1 MHDVGMGAG
10 TMGVLTLVEIAALAS
25 ILCFAHKLSDRLGF
39 SPLYLLLG
47 MLEVFLFAVSKPSE
61 NIRLAF
67 LGVDPRGMY
76 ILFLAPLFG
85 AVAMVYVLE
94 GTRAARRLIA
104 GLALLYFVHGLVDVS
119 IAWHA
124 TNPPPG
130 FPSQPDIDFIYYSSH
145 ARVASAVAMVADFVV
160 LIIVYQGI
168 VNRAPRVP
176 LAAPLFLGMVA
187 AMVTDAFVFRVVRS
201 FTLDWSVFFVG
212 AKAQA
217 GAAVA
222 LPMAAYCAWRIRT
235 SPEEVQQGILQ
246 RGALDIVDLRAR
258 MQQMQESLREARAQ
272 YVLIKETFSRYV
284 SPDVVDT
291 IVADPTR
298 IRLGGELRD
307 VTILFAD
314 IRGYSS
320 LSEVLG
326 PTEII
331 DLLNI
336 YFRRVSDVIFRHDG
350 MINEFEGD
358 AVLAVFGAPLDLPD
372 HAAKAVRTAIDMLE
386 AVEALNEVWEED
398 GTLDKWRTAGIDRLA
413 IRVGVHSGPVVA
425 GNIGSEQRIK
435 YAVIGDT
442 VNTASRVEGL
452 NKVLKTSLLVT
463 RETFDALGDADLAQ
477 LLEAR
482 GAHSVKGREQAVSVY
497 ALQE

>member
-1 MHDVGMGAG
+1 MGSG
-10 TMGVLTLVEIAALAS
+10 TMALITLLEVALLAGV
-25 ILCFAHKLSDRLGF
+25 LCFAHRLSDRVGF
-39 SPLYLLLG
+39 APLYLLVGL
-47 MLEVFLFAVSKPSE
+47 LEVFLFAVSKPSE
-61 NIRLAF
+61 PIRLAF
-67 LGVDPRGMY
+67 YGVDARGMY

-85 AVAMVYVLE
+85 SVALVYVLE
-94 GTRAARRLIA
+94 GTRAARRLIG
-104 GLALLYFVHGLVDVS
+104 GLAFLYVVHGVVDVS

-124 TNPPPG
+124 NNPPPG
-130 FPSQPDIDFIYYSSH
+130 FPAQPDIDFIRYSIH
-145 ARVASAVAMVADFVV
+145 ARAASLIAMVANFVV
-160 LIIVYQGI
+160 LLIVYQGI
-168 VNRAPRVP
+168 VNKAPRIP

-187 AMVTDAFVFRVVRS
+187 AMVTDAFVFRIVRS
-201 FTLDWSVFFVG
+201 FTADWSVLFVG

-222 LPMAAYCAWRIRT
+222 VPIAAYCAWRIRT
-235 SPEEVQQGILQ
+235 SPEEVREGILN

-258 MQQMQESLREARAQ
+258 VQEMQESLRDARAQ
-272 YVLIKETFSRYV
+272 YLLIKDTFSRYV
-284 SPDVVDT
+284 SPDVVDQ
-291 IVADPTR
+291 IVADPTK

-320 LSEVLG
+320 LSELLG

-336 YFRRVSDVIFRHDG
+336 YFRRVSAVIFKHKG

-358 AVLAVFGAPLDLPD
+358 AVLAVFGAPLDMPD
-372 HAAKAVRTAIDMLE
+372 HAERAVYTALDMLI
-386 AVEALNEVWEED
+386 AVEELNEVWAED
-398 GTLDKWRTAGIDRLA
+398 GTLQKWQAAGIEELA
-413 IRVGVHSGPVVA
+413 IRIGVHSGPVVA

-452 NKVLKTSLLVT
+452 NKVLKTSLLITQATVD
-463 RETFDALGDADLAQ
+463 ELGDSPVAAT
-477 LLEAR
+477 LEAA
-482 GAHSVKGREQAVSVY
+482 GSHAVKGREQEVVVY
-497 ALQE
+497 SSSST

>member
-1 MHDVGMGAG
+1 LGA
-10 TMGVLTLVEIAALAS
+10 LTWLEIGALAGV
-25 ILCFAHKLSDRLGF
+25 LCFAHRLSDRFGF
-39 SPLYLLLG
+39 APYYLLVGL
-47 MLEVFLFAVSKPSE
+47 LEVFLFAVSKPSE
-61 NIRLAF
+61 TIRLAF
-67 LGVDPRGMY
+67 FGVDPRGMY

-85 AVAMVYVLE
+85 SVALVYVLE
-94 GTRAARRLIA
+94 GTRAARRLIV
-104 GLALLYFVHGLVDVS
+104 GLALLYVVHGLVDVS

-124 TNPPPG
+124 TNPPAG
-130 FPSQPDIDFIYYSSH
+130 FPAQPDIDFIYYSSH
-145 ARVASAVAMVADFVV
+145 ARIASMVAMAADFVV

-187 AMVTDAFVFRVVRS
+187 AMVTDAFVFRLIRS
-201 FTLDWSVFFVG
+201 FSLDWSIFFVG

-222 LPMAAYCAWRIRT
+222 VPMAAYCAWRIRT
-235 SPEEVQQGILQ
+235 SPEEVQAGILN

-258 MQQMQESLREARAQ
+258 VQEMQESLREARAQ
-272 YVLIKETFSRYV
+272 YLLIKDTFSRYV

-291 IVADPTR
+291 IVADPTK

-372 HAAKAVRTAIDMLE
+372 HAARAVRTAVDMLV
-386 AVEALNEVWEED
+386 AVDELNEVWAED
-398 GTLDKWRTAGIDRLA
+398 GTLEKWRAVGIDRLA
-413 IRVGVHSGPVVA
+413 IRIGVHTGPVVA

-452 NKVLKTSLLVT
+452 NKELQTSLLVT
-463 RETFDALGDADLAQ
+463 AATLEALGDDPLVER
-477 LLEAR
+477 LTAR
-482 GAHSVKGREQAVSVY
+482 GAHSVKGREQPVSVFSL
-497 ALQE
+497 AG